1 MAYRIRARACYS
13 FAFWALTARRTI
25 LSFQATRSVYARH
38 ILWSQYYST
47 FHHQSYRPTSPW
59 HKLYQEFATTKLT
72 MSEQTTEVNVGG
84 NLQYVA
90 GRIVDACKTA
100 GRDPNDIRL
109 VAVSKTKPLEL
120 LKQAYE
126 NGQRV
131 FGENYAQEL
140 VEKAK
145 DIGESDVVW
154 HFIGGLQSNKVNM
167 LVKNVLPYGK
177 LVVETVGSAKVADKL
192 DSAMR
197 DFDGKLDIFVQVN
210 TSEEESKSGVS
221 PVEAVDLCRHITSSC
236 GRLQLK
242 GVMTIGASGD
252 VQCLETL
259 VHCRQMV
266 ADNLGIKSTDL
277 ELSMGMSDDF
287 EIAIFH
293 GSTNVRV
300 GSTIF
305 GSRDYSKGNP

>member
-1 MAYRIRARACYS
+1 
-13 FAFWALTARRTI
+13 
-25 LSFQATRSVYARH
+25 
-38 ILWSQYYST
+38 
-47 FHHQSYRPTSPW
+47 
-59 HKLYQEFATTKLT
+59 
-72 MSEQTTEVNVGG
+72 MSELASEVNVGG

-90 GRIVDACKTA
+90 GRIVNACKAA
-100 GRDPNDIRL
+100 GRDPNEVRL
-109 VAVSKTKPLEL
+109 VAVSKTKPLKL

-145 DIGESDVVW
+145 GIGENDIVW
-154 HFIGGLQSNKVNM
+154 HFIGGLQSNKANM
-167 LVKNVLPYGK
+167 LVKNVVPYGK
-177 LVVETVGSAKVADKL
+177 LVVETVGSTKVADKL
-192 DSAMR
+192 DSAMS

-210 TSEEESKSGVS
+210 TSGEESKSGVT
-221 PVEAVDLCRHITSSC
+221 PDEAVDLCRHITSNC
-236 GRLQLK
+236 ERLQLK
-242 GVMTIGASGD
+242 GVMTIGAPGD
-252 VQCLETL
+252 VQCLDTL
-259 VHCRQMV
+259 VRCRQTV

-287 EIAIFH
+287 ETAISY

-305 GSRDYSKGNP
+305 GSRDYSQANP